1 MLGPVREPLLAT
13 GPEPASRRPSPVRH
27 TPVTLLPGI
36 FPTCCSTPQFPK
48 DTDAPPAQPS
58 RQSASPQG
66 APTAC
71 QAPFLALGY
80 TLGPCPDGLLLG
92 WHSSTHKLDP
102 ALPSLLQPW
111 LPPAHEAAPTVYCED
126 AAQTAPHRLL
136 LSQHGAGFCAEVGR
150 ASFWPA
156 DIRTPLG
163 LGSPSHKIPLGASLV
178 CTSHFVALYKVQSSR
193 QPGGTHP
200 LQPLFLSFLSLFSP
214 ETPTPRPFRSPYIHV
229 GEDVC
234 YTCASSQ
241 KYPVVSPS
249 HR

>member
-1 MLGPVREPLLAT
+1 M
-13 GPEPASRRPSPVRH
+13 H
-27 TPVTLLPGI
+27 
-36 FPTCCSTPQFPK
+36 PQP
-48 DTDAPPAQPS
+48 
-58 RQSASPQG
+58 SPQG
-66 APTAC
+66 SQQAFREHPLHARLHSWLWDTHLAPAQMACFWDGTAAPTNC
-71 QAPFLALGY
+71 VG
-80 TLGPCPDGLLLG
+80 
-92 WHSSTHKLDP
+92 P

-111 LPPAHEAAPTVYCED
+111 LPPAHKAAPAVYCED
-126 AAQTAPHRLL
+126 AAQSAPHRLL

-193 QPGGTHP
+193 QRWGTHP

-229 GEDVC
+229 GEDLC